1 MTGNFVTR
9 DLSLIILPNYIIS
22 LRHKDNLYIYA
33 NLRRQQLTSFPWG
46 RGTNSSGLRNRFVIF
61 AQPLYL
67 SIALYLKAIGEINVF
82 KIECYVRFHDAC
94 INRQILRAE
103 ICKKIPGFSGDHSSV
118 LKRDSLSISPHTSH
132 TWSMMAI
139 AADRCSRL
147 FHAQIERGTLFRLK
161 DNALFPVLRGEQC
174 THENRITRIKRAD
187 KRCVGWKKSA
197 AQAAFIFHDCHL
209 RNIFHFTLFS
219 PF

>member
-1 MTGNFVTR
+1 
-9 DLSLIILPNYIIS
+9 
-22 LRHKDNLYIYA
+22 
-33 NLRRQQLTSFPWG
+33 
-46 RGTNSSGLRNRFVIF
+46 
-61 AQPLYL
+61 
-67 SIALYLKAIGEINVF
+67 
-82 KIECYVRFHDAC
+82 
-94 INRQILRAE
+94 
-103 ICKKIPGFSGDHSSV
+103 
-118 LKRDSLSISPHTSH
+118 
-132 TWSMMAI
+132 MMAI

-187 KRCVGWKKSA
+187 KRRVGWKKCA

-209 RNIFHFTLFS
+209 RHIFHFTLFS

>member
-1 MTGNFVTR
+1 MWR
-9 DLSLIILPNYIIS
+9 LSG
-22 LRHKDNLYIYA
+22 K
-33 NLRRQQLTSFPWG
+33 
-46 RGTNSSGLRNRFVIF
+46 
-61 AQPLYL
+61 
-67 SIALYLKAIGEINVF
+67 INVF
-82 KIECYVRFHDAC
+82 KIGCCARFHDARVSIDKC
-94 INRQILRAE
+94 CAQKSAKNSGFQRGPFV
-103 ICKKIPGFSGDHSSV
+103 CVKKGFAVD
-118 LKRDSLSISPHTSH
+118 IAAYI

-187 KRCVGWKKSA
+187 KRRVGWKKSA

-209 RNIFHFTLFS
+209 RHIFHFTLFS